1 MSDAQIPGLSD
12 ADQRRL
18 ARLKRVA
25 YVLDD
30 AFEIPVIGR
39 RIGVDAVLGL
49 VPVAGDLVG
58 GALSTWVL
66 YNGYRLG
73 ASWPTLLRMLGN
85 VFIELL
91 VGAIPFLGDLFDM
104 GFKANQRNVRL
115 LLKFG
120 QDAGGVER
128 RSALMAFIVIGGL
141 ALILFGCVLLV
152 GWLVFTAFGA
162 LVGLLSG
169 ATPG

>member
-1 MSDAQIPGLSD
+1 MTDEIPGLD
-12 ADQRRL
+12 EADRRRL

-30 AFEIPVIGR
+30 AFEVPIIGR
-39 RIGVDAVLGL
+39 RIGVDALLGL
-49 VPVAGDLVG
+49 VPVAGDLAG

-91 VGAIPFLGDLFDM
+91 VGAVPLLGDLFDM

-115 LLKFG
+115 LLKYG

-128 RSALMAFIVIGGL
+128 RSAIMAVVVIGGL
-141 ALILFGCVLLV
+141 ALVVLGSVILV
-152 GWLVFTAFGA
+152 GWLVVSALGA
-162 LVGLLSG
+162 LVGLVSG
-169 ATPG
+169 AGA